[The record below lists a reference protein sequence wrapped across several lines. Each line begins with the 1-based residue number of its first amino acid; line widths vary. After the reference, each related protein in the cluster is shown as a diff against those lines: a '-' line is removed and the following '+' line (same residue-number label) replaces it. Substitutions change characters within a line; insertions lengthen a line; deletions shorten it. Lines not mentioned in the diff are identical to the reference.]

1 MCVHCVCVDFD
12 PKLVEQI
19 MRESLDSSSVNWN
32 DIAGLVHAK
41 QAVTEAV
48 VWPMKQPELFKG
60 PRAPPKGMLL
70 FGPPG
75 TGQHHMQHT
84 HCSCELSPRWSA
96 DRCGVSV

>member
-1 MCVHCVCVDFD
+1 MRDLLLWFAEFD
-12 PKLVEQI
+12 PKLVEQV
-19 MRESLDSSSVNWN
+19 MREALDNASVTWS

-75 TGQHHMQHT
+75 TGDTRYT
-84 HCSCELSPRWSA
+84 HQNAARTQPP
-96 DRCGVSV
+96 

>member
-1 MCVHCVCVDFD
+1 MSDA
-12 PKLVEQI
+12 
-19 MRESLDSSSVNWN
+19 LDNTVVGWS
-32 DIAGLVHAK
+32 DIAGLKHAK

-75 TGQHHMQHT
+75 TGRRIARTAHG
-84 HCSCELSPRWSA
+84 SPPPLTA
-96 DRCGVSV
+96 DHSLDGWFRLIACLLLCYHR

>member
-1 MCVHCVCVDFD
+1 
-12 PKLVEQI
+12 
-19 MRESLDSSSVNWN
+19 MRDALDNSTVNWQ

-75 TGQHHMQHT
+75 TGQLAAHHQHST
-84 HCSCELSPRWSA
+84 HLHNPLCSFLLLR
-96 DRCGVSV
+96 SVRGRQSDAF

>member
-1 MCVHCVCVDFD
+1 
-12 PKLVEQI
+12 
-19 MRESLDSSSVNWN
+19 MREALDNAAVSWT

-75 TGQHHMQHT
+75 TG
-84 HCSCELSPRWSA
+84 S
-96 DRCGVSV
+96 VSQL